1 MSKNKENINYTYI
14 HTYTYIFVSIIL
26 THAHTRARMRTRI
39 SQDDSKLVV
48 ATKCPFRA
56 DFWSDAYCP
65 PHYRST
71 LGGRAA
77 ERACDAMPQER
88 SHIRNMTESPFRHI
102 SDIETIIET
111 LNCLYY

>member
-1 MSKNKENINYTYI
+1 MNVAKRSN
-14 HTYTYIFVSIIL
+14 
-26 THAHTRARMRTRI
+26 A
-39 SQDDSKLVV
+39 VV

-77 ERACDAMPQER
+77 KRACDAMPQER
-88 SHIRNMTESPFRHI
+88 SHIRNMTELPFRQ
-102 SDIETIIET
+102 TIIKT

>member
-1 MSKNKENINYTYI
+1 LQYGLTD
-14 HTYTYIFVSIIL
+14 FSIIPSL
-26 THAHTRARMRTRI
+26 IT
-39 SQDDSKLVV
+39 VV

-71 LGGRAA
+71 LCGRAA

-88 SHIRNMTESPFRHI
+88 SHIRNMTESPFRQ
-102 SDIETIIET
+102 TIIKT